1 MADDVETAA
10 AADAAAV
17 VVAHACQVECSE
29 VAKSELVFAGQVTN
43 LFAHEASLWVWK
55 L

>member
-1 MADDVETAA
+1 MAAVAETAA
-10 AADAAAV
+10 GADAVAV
-17 VVAHACQVECSE
+17 AFACQVEGIE

-43 LFAHEASLWVWK
+43 LFAHEASLQVWN